1 MADPVGLSKQM
12 DKMSTF
18 HCRKCHRPIFHSKH
32 WIGKQVLWDLTDYQA
47 ECHLISEAIEID
59 SLRRYD
65 CSLHEGWYC
74 CQFIMMR
81 MVADKFGTGNH
92 LLVYTDSV
100 IEVPEGETL
109 PPPAH
114 TSHDVIRLTHR
125 DFDAVIHSRE
135 WENKDTLV
143 VVKFGAIW
151 CPPCRLM
158 DKVFARIR
166 ESNRLPWVTFFEVD
180 IDADPELAGR
190 WHFQSIPFT
199 LFFWQGEPVKLSDPK
214 YENSEDGLLGGL
226 TETEFVRLCE
236 SLRAARSLA

>member
-1 MADPVGLSKQM
+1 
-12 DKMSTF
+12 MSTF
-18 HCRKCHRPIFHSKH
+18 HCRKCHRPIFHSEH
-32 WIGKQVLWDLTDYQA
+32 WLGTQVLWDLTDYRA
-47 ECHLISEAIEID
+47 ECHLISEAIDPD

-100 IEVPEGETL
+100 IEVPDGEML

-114 TSHDVIRLTHR
+114 ASNGVIRLTHR
-125 DFDAVIHSRE
+125 DFDAVIHNQE
-135 WENKDTLV
+135 WEGKPDTLV

-166 ESNRLPWVTFFEVD
+166 EKNRLPWVRFFEVD
-180 IDADPELAGR
+180 IDEEPELAGR

-199 LFFWQGEPVKLSDPK
+199 LFFRQGRPVECSDPK
-214 YENSEDGLLGGL
+214 YECSEGGLLGGL

-236 SLRAARSLA
+236 SLRETAESPSLS

>member
-1 MADPVGLSKQM
+1 
-12 DKMSTF
+12 MSTF
-18 HCRKCHRPIFHSKH
+18 HCRQCHRPIFHSQH
-32 WIGKQVLWDLTDYQA
+32 LLGKQVLWDLTDYQA
-47 ECHLISEAIEID
+47 ECYLISEAIEMD
-59 SLRRYD
+59 ALKRYD

-81 MVADKFGTGNH
+81 MTTDKFATGNH

-100 IEVPEGETL
+100 LEVPEGETL

-114 TSHDVIRLTHR
+114 TSNDAIRLTHR
-125 DFDAVIHSRE
+125 DFDAVIYNPE
-135 WENKDTLV
+135 WESKPDTLL

-166 ESNRLPWVTFFEVD
+166 ENGRLPWVNFFEVD
-180 IDADPELAGR
+180 IDEEPELASR

-199 LFFWQGEPVKLSDPK
+199 LFFHRGRLVELTDPQ
-214 YENSEDGLLGGL
+214 YEICDGGLLGGL
-226 TETEFVRLCE
+226 TEGEFVRLCQSIRE
-236 SLRAARSLA
+236 ETKIPS